1 MVKNK
6 PLLRSTP
13 IKEKVSAKLILKM
26 LEEAE
31 EKNIMLNSIM
41 IIRDGKVITEGYY
54 KPYSECIERSMHSA
68 TKSFTATAI
77 GLLID
82 EGRLKLE
89 DTVMSFFPEY
99 APENPSKRR
108 LMIL

>member
-31 EKNIMLNSIM
+31 EHHA
-41 IIRDGKVITEGYY
+41 EQYY
-54 KPYSECIERSMHSA
+54 DNQRW
-68 TKSFTATAI
+68 KSH
-77 GLLID
+77 
-82 EGRLKLE
+82 
-89 DTVMSFFPEY
+89 
-99 APENPSKRR
+99 NRR
-108 LMIL
+108 IL

>member
-54 KPYSECIERSMHSA
+54 NLIQSVLNVLCILQQRV
-68 TKSFTATAI
+68 
-77 GLLID
+77 LLQQLLD
-82 EGRLKLE
+82 
-89 DTVMSFFPEY
+89 F
-99 APENPSKRR
+99 
-108 LMIL
+108 

>member
-54 KPYSECIERSMHSA
+54 KPY
-68 TKSFTATAI
+68 
-77 GLLID
+77 
-82 EGRLKLE
+82 
-89 DTVMSFFPEY
+89 
-99 APENPSKRR
+99 
-108 LMIL
+108 

>member
-54 KPYSECIERSMHSA
+54 KPYSECIEHSMHSA

-89 DTVMSFFPEY
+89 DTVMSFSR
-99 APENPSKRR
+99 NMRQK
-108 LMIL
+108 ILVII